1 MILDRQTVGAESRLL
16 MRTNFSK
23 RGFFPG
29 GRMKIHDGIIV
40 PGFVILARQIIDAKT
55 RLSMRTNISKGGFF
69 SGNRMKIHD
78 GIMWARGV
86 IGCSTGCSTINHH
99 QGGGES

>member
-1 MILDRQTVGAESRLL
+1 

-23 RGFFPG
+23 RGTFSG
-29 GRMKIHDGIIV
+29 SRMKIHDGVIV

-55 RLSMRTNISKGGFF
+55 RLSMRTNFSKGGFF
-69 SGNRMKIHD
+69 SGNRLKLHN

-86 IGCSTGCSTINHH
+86 MGCSTINHH